1 MNSDAT
7 LRWNQGGRKVSCIAS
22 TRGGKITKSI
32 VPVPGTS
39 AGACSTRKIDGSG
52 WSYEIEPIALNR
64 RRSYLYG
71 A

>member
-1 MNSDAT
+1 MNSLAM

-22 TRGGKITKSI
+22 VRGGKITKSMLLT
-32 VPVPGTS
+32 PGVS
-39 AGACSTRKIDGSG
+39 EALCSTRKIDGSG
-52 WSYEIEPIALNR
+52 WSNEMEPIALKR